1 MIDGGFFY
9 TREYI
14 TPEAMYD
21 VFVPSAIFGQYYSSK
36 KEKVYRGNRTVQPI
50 SPSPYCS
57 PAHRRPLPEPVGS
70 SGTLREGISVEIPE
84 RGHRLNLTQGSTTV
98 RTDRALDQQCIGG

>member
-14 TPEAMYD
+14 TAEAMYN
-21 VFVPSAIFGQYYSSK
+21 VYVPAAIFGQYYSSE
-36 KEKVYRGNRTVQPI
+36 KEKEYRGNRMEQPI

-57 PAHRRPLPEPVGS
+57 PAQRRPLPEPVGS
-70 SGTLREGISVEIPE
+70 SGRMREGISVEIPK
-84 RGHRLNLTQGSTTV
+84 RGHQLNLTEGATTV
-98 RTDRALDQQCIGG
+98 RTDGVLYQ